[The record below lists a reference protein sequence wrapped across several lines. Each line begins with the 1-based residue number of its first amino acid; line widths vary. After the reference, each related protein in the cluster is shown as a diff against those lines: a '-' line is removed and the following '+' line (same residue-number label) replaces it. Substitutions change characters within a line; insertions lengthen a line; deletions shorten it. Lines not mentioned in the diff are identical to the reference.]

1 MAKFKGAKWA
11 QILTLMAA
19 IAATVVSN
27 VADAKTYAKDYADG
41 LKTALVAGDVAFTNA
56 NFSSDNVGGALAE
69 LYTAVSTA
77 ASNAAVSISTST
89 TSSGML
95 KSYTISQGG
104 TQLAVIDIPK
114 DYVNNIVGFVTQD
127 DSGNSGIFLKVNT
140 APTGAETPVYE
151 YIDASG
157 LVEYLQLGDQTGKM
171 VTLTI
176 TNDHKIT
183 ADIADGTL
191 PKTKFTTAVQ
201 NSLDAADSA
210 LQEADFEWATDSEV
224 NTAWASAMSTAQANA
239 NSNSNSGSGE

>member
-19 IAATVVSN
+19 IAATIVSN
-27 VADAKTYAKDYADG
+27 VADAKTYAKDYADS

-56 NFSSDNVGGALAE
+56 NFSSDNVGGALVE

-114 DYVNNIVGFVTQD
+114 DYVNNIVGIVTQD

-224 NTAWASAMSTAQANA
+224 NTAWANAMSTAQANA
-239 NSNSNSGSGE
+239 NSNSGSGE

>member
-19 IAATVVSN
+19 IAATIVSN

-41 LKTALVAGDVAFTNA
+41 LVEAITAGDVAFTNA
-56 NFSSDNVGGALAE
+56 NFSSDNVAGALAE

-77 ASNAAVSISTST
+77 SSNAAVSISTST
-89 TSSGML
+89 TSTGML

-104 TQLAVIDIPK
+104 TQLAVIDIPR

-157 LVEYLQLGDQTGKM
+157 LVEYLELGDQTGKM

-176 TNDHKIT
+176 TSDHKIT

-191 PKTKFTTAVQ
+191 PKAKFTTAVQ

-210 LQEADFEWATDSEV
+210 LQETDFEWVTDSEV

-239 NSNSNSGSGE
+239 NSNSGSGE

>member
-11 QILTLMAA
+11 QILTLIAA
-19 IAATVVSN
+19 IAATIVSN

-41 LKTALVAGDVAFTNA
+41 LVEAITAGDVAFSNA
-56 NFSSDNVGGALAE
+56 NFSSDNVAGALAE

-77 ASNAAVSISTST
+77 SSNAAVSISTST
-89 TSSGML
+89 TSTGML

-104 TQLAVIDIPK
+104 TQLAVIDIPR

-157 LVEYLQLGDQTGKM
+157 LVEYLELGDQTGKM

-176 TNDHKIT
+176 TSDHKIT

-191 PKTKFTTAVQ
+191 TKAKLATAVQ

-210 LQEADFEWATDSEV
+210 LQDADFEWVTDSEV

-239 NSNSNSGSGE
+239 NSNSGSGE